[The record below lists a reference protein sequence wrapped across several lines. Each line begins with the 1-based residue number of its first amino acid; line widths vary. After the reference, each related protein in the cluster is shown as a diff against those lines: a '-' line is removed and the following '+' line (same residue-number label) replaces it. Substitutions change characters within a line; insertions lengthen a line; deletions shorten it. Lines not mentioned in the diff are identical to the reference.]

1 LKCIYFKHP
10 RVVTS
15 KLIETGFDWMLE
27 TDVIWDGMFITFSSG
42 ITYYLLML

>member
-10 RVVTS
+10 HVVTS

-27 TDVIWDGMFITFSSG
+27 TDVI
-42 ITYYLLML
+42 